1 MPLYFAY
8 GSNMDVAAMGERC
21 PRSKPLGP
29 ARLAR
34 HRFFIMDSGW
44 ASVLADPRRDV
55 HGVLW
60 DLALSDVRV
69 LDNYEDIRSGLYKK
83 IMQPVLRGQ
92 GASVRALVYV
102 GGSTS
107 AGDAQP
113 GYMEQVIA
121 AAEGW
126 DFPESYMRELKSFAP
141 AVARKGA
148 APAWKAPDGSSQ
160 SAPSVKVRPRFAT
173 PLDKGRS

>member
-8 GSNMDVAAMGERC
+8 GSNMDVEAMAQRC

-34 HRFFIMDSGW
+34 HRFFIMESGW

-60 DLALSDVRV
+60 DLALSDVRT
-69 LDNYEDIRSGLYKK
+69 LDAYEEIRTGLYKK
-83 IMQPVLRGQ
+83 IMQPVLRGG
-92 GASVRALVYV
+92 GASARALVYI
-102 GGSTS
+102 GGSAR
-107 AGDAQP
+107 AGAAQP

-121 AAEGW
+121 AARTW
-126 DFPESYMRELKSFAP
+126 SLPETYVRDLQAFVPTGLRASEP
-141 AVARKGA
+141 QTWV
-148 APAWKAPDGSSQ
+148 APDGSAQ
-160 SAPSVKVRPRFAT
+160 SVKVRPRFAS
-173 PLDKGRS
+173 PLDKGRA

>member
-1 MPLYFAY
+1 VKCPGITAR
-8 GSNMDVAAMGERC
+8 GS
-21 PRSKPLGP
+21 
-29 ARLAR
+29 
-34 HRFFIMDSGW
+34 
-44 ASVLADPRRDV
+44 
-55 HGVLW
+55 
-60 DLALSDVRV
+60 
-69 LDNYEDIRSGLYKK
+69 
-83 IMQPVLRGQ
+83 Q
-92 GASVRALVYV
+92 